1 MNKRSKAQQEASET
15 KNRYLEVSKLSLQA
29 AMDRFGTQS
38 NGLSEEQVDDNIG
51 EYGKNVLSKKKET
64 PWWKHL
70 LKAFIDPFTLILVL
84 LAGVSLVSN
93 VILPPAGEKNPS
105 TVIIIVVMVIASGLI
120 RFFQETRSSRAA
132 ARLYDLV
139 ENSTT
144 VFREGKKKEIPIS
157 ELAVGD
163 LVYLGVG
170 DIIPADL
177 RLLETKDFFIDE
189 SSLTGESLSVEKS
202 AAPVT
207 YDASLTALPNMA
219 YMGSAVVSG
228 SARGLVVGVGDSTFL
243 GGISASLQ
251 EKEKPTGF
259 ERGIGKVSWVLIR
272 FMLVMTPVVFLLN
285 GFIKNDWLSAFLFA
299 ISVAVGLTPEM
310 LPMIVTSCLAKGALS
325 LSKKKCIVKS
335 LSSIQNLGSMDVLCT
350 DKTGTLTENRVIL
363 ERHMNVRG
371 EEDNRVLRH
380 AYLNS
385 YFTTGSKN
393 LMDQAIIERN
403 ELEEKNDHT
412 LEDLSEKYTKVDE
425 IPFDFERRRVSVVV
439 MNKEGKT
446 QLITKGA
453 LEEILSICTFA
464 EVGSE
469 VLPLDEALKNEVI
482 ERVSRL
488 NDSGMRVLALAQK
501 NNPESV
507 ARFGVADENGMV
519 LLGYLAFLD
528 PVKPSAQGAISS
540 LQHYGVTVKV
550 LTGDTVGVA
559 RTVCEK
565 VGIDSSKP
573 LTGEDVEKMSDEE
586 LRTQVETTN
595 LFAKLSPEEKKRVIE
610 AIQANGHIVGYMG
623 DGVNDAPSLKASDV
637 GLSVEGAVD
646 IAKEEAKIILLEKD
660 LSVLY
665 EGIKEGRR
673 IYGNLIKYIKM
684 TCSSN
689 FGNMFSVLFASAFLP
704 FLPMMPVQLVFLNL
718 LYDFSCISIP
728 WDHVDESFLMKPRR
742 WDAGSL
748 WKFMLW
754 FGPTS
759 SVFDIVT
766 YLLLLYVI
774 VPGVVGG
781 QFETAGVDQTAF
793 IALFQSGWFIESM
806 FTQVLVIHMIRSE
819 KTPFV
824 GSHASWPVLV
834 SGLLCI
840 AVASSIPYTDFGRLL
855 GFSPLPAIFF
865 AYLAGIIALY
875 MLLTTLVKKIFIH
888 RNHYLL

>member
-1 MNKRSKAQQEASET
+1 
-15 KNRYLEVSKLSLQA
+15 
-29 AMDRFGTQS
+29 
-38 NGLSEEQVDDNIG
+38 
-51 EYGKNVLSKKKET
+51 
-64 PWWKHL
+64 
-70 LKAFIDPFTLILVL
+70 
-84 LAGVSLVSN
+84 
-93 VILPPAGEKNPS
+93 
-105 TVIIIVVMVIASGLI
+105 
-120 RFFQETRSSRAA
+120 
-132 ARLYDLV
+132 
-139 ENSTT
+139 
-144 VFREGKKKEIPIS
+144 
-157 ELAVGD
+157 
-163 LVYLGVG
+163 
-170 DIIPADL
+170 
-177 RLLETKDFFIDE
+177 
-189 SSLTGESLSVEKS
+189 
-202 AAPVT
+202 
-207 YDASLTALPNMA
+207 
-219 YMGSAVVSG
+219 
-228 SARGLVVGVGDSTFL
+228 
-243 GGISASLQ
+243 
-251 EKEKPTGF
+251 
-259 ERGIGKVSWVLIR
+259 
-272 FMLVMTPVVFLLN
+272 
-285 GFIKNDWLSAFLFA
+285 
-299 ISVAVGLTPEM
+299 
-310 LPMIVTSCLAKGALS
+310 
-325 LSKKKCIVKS
+325 
-335 LSSIQNLGSMDVLCT
+335 
-350 DKTGTLTENRVIL
+350 
-363 ERHMNVRG
+363 
-371 EEDNRVLRH
+371 
-380 AYLNS
+380 
-385 YFTTGSKN
+385 
-393 LMDQAIIERN
+393 
-403 ELEEKNDHT
+403 
-412 LEDLSEKYTKVDE
+412 
-425 IPFDFERRRVSVVV
+425 
-439 MNKEGKT
+439 
-446 QLITKGA
+446 
-453 LEEILSICTFA
+453 
-464 EVGSE
+464 
-469 VLPLDEALKNEVI
+469 
-482 ERVSRL
+482 
-488 NDSGMRVLALAQK
+488 
-501 NNPESV
+501 
-507 ARFGVADENGMV
+507 
-519 LLGYLAFLD
+519 
-528 PVKPSAQGAISS
+528 
-540 LQHYGVTVKV
+540 VTVKV

-774 VPGVVGG
+774 VPGALGG
-781 QFETAGVDQTAF
+781 QFDSSGVDKTAF

-834 SGLLCI
+834 SGLICI
-840 AVASSIPYTDFGRLL
+840 AVASSIPYTDLGRLL
-855 GFSPLPAIFF
+855 GFAALPPIFF
-865 AYLAGIIALY
+865 AYLAGVIALY